1 MNVLVTGGG
10 GFLGKAIVR
19 LLVEQGDRVT
29 SLARSYS
36 SDLAALGVNQQQGD
50 IADPAAVS
58 AAVAGTELVFHVAA
72 KAGVWGNYDDYYRP
86 NVLGTQNVI
95 DACRRHGVERL
106 VYTSSPSVVFNGKDM
121 EGCDETVPYPD
132 HYLSWYPQTKAAAE
146 RLVLAADGP
155 GLTTVALRPHLI
167 WGPEDNHLVPRI
179 LERGRKG
186 QLRRIGRRD
195 CLVDTVYIDNAAQA
209 HLAAAQ
215 VLAPGSAVSGQV
227 YFIANGEPVP
237 LWQLVNQ
244 ILAAGG
250 VTPVSGTIPSS
261 LAYGLGWLLEQ
272 FYRLFKLP
280 GEPRLTRF
288 VAEELSTAHW
298 FDLSAARRDFGYR
311 PQVSIDEGL
320 ARLAAWLD
328 DHEQP

>member
-19 LLVEQGDRVT
+19 LLVEQGASVT

-36 SDLAALGVNQQQGD
+36 PDLAALGVTQQQGD
-50 IADPAAVS
+50 IADPTAVS

-72 KAGVWGNYDDYYRP
+72 KAGVWGSYDDYYRP

-95 DACRRHGVERL
+95 DACRRHGVGRL

-167 WGPEDNHLVPRI
+167 WGPEDNQLVPRI

-215 VLAPGSAVSGQV
+215 VLAPGSAVSGKA

-250 VTPVSGTIPSS
+250 VTPVTGTIPSS
-261 LAYGLGWLLEQ
+261 FAYGLGWLLEQ
-272 FYRLFKLP
+272 VYRLFKLP

-298 FDLSAARRDFGYR
+298 FDLAAARRDFGYR
-311 PQVSIDEGL
+311 PQVSINEGL

-328 DHEQP
+328 GHEQP